1 MIPPQLA
8 VAGLQA
14 VGQIGAAAA
23 GGPFMGG
30 DSRSTF
36 GNSPFDSSGWTVNI
50 GSGSASTDNR
60 QTKTDNRNDP
70 VADQFAQSLGYPM
83 APSMP
88 APLQAGVNPMMAL
101 AVAGLLGFALLRKL
115 GK

>member
-30 DSRSTF
+30 DSHATF
-36 GNSPFDSSGWTVNI
+36 GNANQDGSGWTVNI

-60 QTKTDNRNDP
+60 QQKTDLRTTDP
-70 VADQFAQSLGYPM
+70 VGDQFANSIGYPG
-83 APSMP
+83 MP
-88 APLQAGVNPMMAL
+88 APLQAGVNPVMAL